1 MIGSNQSSLTE
12 AITRRLHSF
21 PYPTHHLYET
31 EHSVDVGANQVV
43 MPTTLSIATKIGLR
57 VPNLAPEIEAETLP
71 SPPPLLVVP
80 TRVAPAVNAHPLTE
94 TEGLAEPKKKKYAKE
109 AWPGKKPVHSLLV

>member
-1 MIGSNQSSLTE
+1 MSHQSSLTE
-12 AITRRLHSF
+12 ALTRRLHSF
-21 PYPTHHLYET
+21 PYPTHHLYEM

-57 VPNLAPEIEAETLP
+57 VPNLAPEIEVEETLP

-80 TRVAPAVNAHPLTE
+80 VHVAPAVNAHPLAE
-94 TEGLAEPKKKKYAKE
+94 MEGLSEPKKKKYAKE